1 MFQFLVKVLE
11 VIAMIYVN
19 DVFRLENGQYE
30 RLLWTDGTVGYFINI
45 FNEKAF
51 PVRKSILELENEID
65 KNQAVRVDIDPA
77 IRVYSE
83 ETIPEKHKAIRDKV
97 WEFMK
102 ELTAPDNEPQIF
114 KADIR
119 WDLIR
124 KTMEQCGVDKN
135 TIYKHLRNYW
145 RKGKIKNA
153 FLPNYAN
160 SGGRGKIKA
169 AGDKK
174 RGRPRKFRESLGEGV
189 NVTPEDIAKFE
200 KALGKYYYVRNGHS
214 LVDVYKMMLADS
226 YVEDV
231 RYDEN
236 GVKLPILKHENS
248 VPSMRQFLYWF
259 TEKVDIERS
268 LRSRK
273 GNKNFELNERPIL
286 NSSADEGLWATYKYQ
301 IDATIGD
308 IYLRSAYNPQ
318 EIIGRPVIYLV
329 VDVFSRMITGYY
341 VGLEGP
347 SWLGMSMA
355 LANAMMDKVSFCA
368 KYGIQITP
376 EEWPCHFVPESIM
389 CDRGEGEGKAIETA
403 CQSLNIRIENA
414 APYRADWKGIVER
427 YFKTTNDCVK
437 KHVPGAVLPDHN
449 TRMGEDYRLDA
460 TFDLHHFNKF
470 TIKFILF
477 QNNQHYMS
485 YYIRNNEVFAE
496 GVKPIPRDLWNWS
509 IEKMRPR
516 VFEESYIILSLMP
529 RDRATVTGDGIK
541 FKKLIYT
548 CEKAIQKQW
557 FLKAKLKGFWKID
570 ISYDPRNM
578 DYLYIWDIGSDK
590 YEVCTLAPSQKNY
603 MNQDIDDLEYLFA
616 FREYEKGQR
625 EQVTRQAE
633 ADFNASISQIISEAK
648 KKVPQSNESKSAQ
661 IKDIRTNRKREKE
674 RNREDEGFLLTS
686 EESHDWQ
693 KNADNSNEV
702 ADIFQEKENEQDK
715 YSFPKKIDLLKRKLK
730 ERKDGDKGKG

>member
-1 MFQFLVKVLE
+1 
-11 VIAMIYVN
+11 
-19 DVFRLENGQYE
+19 
-30 RLLWTDGTVGYFINI
+30 
-45 FNEKAF
+45 
-51 PVRKSILELENEID
+51 
-65 KNQAVRVDIDPA
+65 
-77 IRVYSE
+77 
-83 ETIPEKHKAIRDKV
+83 
-97 WEFMK
+97 
-102 ELTAPDNEPQIF
+102 
-114 KADIR
+114 
-119 WDLIR
+119 
-124 KTMEQCGVDKN
+124 
-135 TIYKHLRNYW
+135 
-145 RKGKIKNA
+145 
-153 FLPNYAN
+153 
-160 SGGRGKIKA
+160 
-169 AGDKK
+169 
-174 RGRPRKFRESLGEGV
+174 
-189 NVTPEDIAKFE
+189 
-200 KALGKYYYVRNGHS
+200 
-214 LVDVYKMMLADS
+214 
-226 YVEDV
+226 
-231 RYDEN
+231 
-236 GVKLPILKHENS
+236 
-248 VPSMRQFLYWF
+248 
-259 TEKVDIERS
+259 
-268 LRSRK
+268 
-273 GNKNFELNERPIL
+273 
-286 NSSADEGLWATYKYQ
+286 
-301 IDATIGD
+301 
-308 IYLRSAYNPQ
+308 
-318 EIIGRPVIYLV
+318 
-329 VDVFSRMITGYY
+329 
-341 VGLEGP
+341 
-347 SWLGMSMA
+347 
-355 LANAMMDKVSFCA
+355 
-368 KYGIQITP
+368 
-376 EEWPCHFVPESIM
+376 
-389 CDRGEGEGKAIETA
+389 
-403 CQSLNIRIENA
+403 
-414 APYRADWKGIVER
+414 
-427 YFKTTNDCVK
+427 
-437 KHVPGAVLPDHN
+437 
-449 TRMGEDYRLDA
+449 
-460 TFDLHHFNKF
+460 
-470 TIKFILF
+470 
-477 QNNQHYMS
+477 MS